1 MINGIVNVISGSKI
15 SELGNVHGT
24 FCYAEGNECD
34 ILEQIL
40 HNHLKSLN
48 LEIYNNKKIK
58 KNYMMESCNQVRV
71 ISLVQSLTAKCH

>member
-1 MINGIVNVISGSKI
+1 MI

-40 HNHLKSLN
+40 HNHLKSLS
-48 LEIYNNKKIK
+48 IWKFTKKKYKKI
-58 KNYMMESCNQVRV
+58 YMMESCNQVRV
-71 ISLVQSLTAKCH
+71 ISLLQSLTAKCH